1 MKKKIVVALATIVA
15 IVLFLFAIAF
25 VVFGIA
31 SYKGFSI
38 SEGQVLI
45 TDKGSYMIIID
56 NSPIVMSN
64 QSKNEKMFESLTN
77 GDKILIVHDGI
88 QESYPGGTGV
98 YFCKKLS
105 DGEYKDLPEQVIVSL
120 IELDYID
127 TPPATQT
134 DMTFSAT
141 SYRSHNTPS
150 GIKFPQIRVIKSV
163 EDLNNYV
170 KEFNNEFSKE
180 CEKYDEEYFKGKP
193 LIVVILEEGSSSITH
208 TVTDLKRADS
218 GGLYAYIDVNLPET
232 GDSDMAYWHIF
243 IELEN
248 RIIDY
253 IDDPTVCTDDP
264 TDITWLDVHL
274 VFNRVELGTGE
285 LVKTEKDGKMLSL
298 IIPDGWEY
306 ATYETLEHKE
316 LSDLA
321 YTFFIEFWPEGRNE
335 GSILFACD
343 KNFGVCGTG
352 LECKEVVIGGHTC
365 SMGIYDNSDAWSF
378 ITIDVESD
386 VDYFI
391 WNYAQDSWWNEYGT
405 EAMEI
410 LDTLEYK

>member
-1 MKKKIVVALATIVA
+1 MKKKIIVILSTILAI
-15 IVLFLFAIAF
+15 LLLLFAICF
-25 VVFGIA
+25 VGFGIA
-31 SYKGFSI
+31 SFNGYSI
-38 SEGQVLI
+38 SEGRVLI
-45 TDKGSYMIIID
+45 TDTGSYMIIMD
-56 NSPIVMSN
+56 NSPIEMSN
-64 QSKNEKMFESLTN
+64 QSKNEEIFKGLTS

-88 QESYPGGTGV
+88 EESYPGGTGV
-98 YFCKKLS
+98 YFCKKLY

-120 IELDYID
+120 IELGYID

-141 SYRSHNTPS
+141 SYRSYNTPS

-208 TVTDLKRADS
+208 TVTDLKRANS

-253 IDDPTVCTDDP
+253 IDDTTVWADDP

-285 LVKTEKDGKMLSL
+285 LVRTEKEGKMLSL

-306 ATYETLEHKE
+306 ATYETLKHKE

-321 YTFFIEFWPEGRNE
+321 YTFFIEFWPEGE
-335 GSILFACD
+335 TQGSLLFAYD
-343 KNFGVCGTG
+343 ENFGVCGTG
-352 LECKEVVIGGHTC
+352 LTSEEVILGGHTG
-365 SMGIYDNSDAWSF
+365 SMGTYDNDSMFSF
-378 ITIDVESD
+378 IVFDQ
-386 VDYFI
+386 DYVI
-391 WNYAQDSWWNEYGT
+391 LNLGANNWWNEHGT

-410 LDTLEYK
+410 LDTLEYR

>member
-1 MKKKIVVALATIVA
+1 MKRKILVILATIVA
-15 IVLFLFAIAF
+15 ILLLLFAICF

-31 SYKGFSI
+31 SFKGYGVM
-38 SEGQVLI
+38 EGKVLV
-45 TDKGSYMIIID
+45 TNTGYMIIDDD
-56 NSPIVMSN
+56 NSPITMSN
-64 QSKNEKMFESLTN
+64 QSENEEIFKGLTS

-88 QESYPGGTGV
+88 QESFPAGTGV
-98 YFCKKLS
+98 YYCIKLY
-105 DGEYKDLPEQVIVSL
+105 DGEYKDLPEQVIVTL
-120 IELDYID
+120 IELGYID

-134 DMTFSAT
+134 DITFSAT

-150 GIKFPQIRVIKSV
+150 GIKFPQIRVIKSI

-170 KEFNNEFSKE
+170 KEFNNEFAEE

-208 TVTDLKRADS
+208 TVTALKRADS

-253 IDDPTVCTDDP
+253 IDDPTVWADDP
-264 TDITWLDVHL
+264 TDITWLDIEL
-274 VFNRVELGTGE
+274 VFNWVELGTGE

-321 YTFFIEFWPEGRNE
+321 YTFFIEFWPKNHNE
-335 GSILFACD
+335 GSIMFVYD
-343 KNFGVCGTG
+343 ENFGVCGTG
-352 LECKEVVIGGHTC
+352 LTSEEVILGGHTG
-365 SMGIYDNSDAWSF
+365 SMGTYDNDSMFSF
-378 ITIDVESD
+378 IVFDQYYVILNFGAD
-386 VDYFI
+386 
-391 WNYAQDSWWNEYGT
+391 NWWNEHGT
-405 EAMEI
+405 EAIEI
-410 LDTLEYK
+410 LDTLEYR

>member
-1 MKKKIVVALATIVA
+1 MKRKILVILATIVA
-15 IVLFLFAIAF
+15 ILLLLFAICF
-25 VVFGIA
+25 VVFSIA

-64 QSKNEKMFESLTN
+64 QSKNEEIFEGLTN

-88 QESYPGGTGV
+88 EESYPGGTGV

-105 DGEYKDLPEQVIVSL
+105 NGEYKDLLENVIVSL
-120 IELDYID
+120 IEMGYID

-134 DMTFSAT
+134 DMAFSAT
-141 SYRSHNTPS
+141 SYRSYNTPS

-163 EDLNNYV
+163 EALNEYV
-170 KEFNNEFSKE
+170 KEFNNEFAEE
-180 CEKYDEEYFKGKP
+180 CKKYDEEYFKGKP

-208 TVTDLKRADS
+208 TVTALKRADS
-218 GGLYAYIDVNLPET
+218 GKLYAYIDVNLPET

-253 IDDPTVCTDDP
+253 IDDPTVWADDP
-264 TDITWLDVHL
+264 TDITWLDIEL
-274 VFNRVELGTGE
+274 VFNWVELGTSE
-285 LVKTEKDGKMLSL
+285 LVKVEKGNRMLSL

-321 YTFFIEFWPEGRNE
+321 YTFFIEFWPEGE
-335 GSILFACD
+335 TQGSLLFAYD
-343 KNFGVCGTG
+343 ENFGVCGTG
-352 LECKEVVIGGHTC
+352 LTSEEVILGGHTG
-365 SMGIYDNSDAWSF
+365 SMGTYDNDSMFSF
-378 ITIDVESD
+378 IVFDQ
-386 VDYFI
+386 DYVILNFGAD
-391 WNYAQDSWWNEYGT
+391 NWWNEHGT

-410 LDTLEYK
+410 LDTLEYR

>member
-1 MKKKIVVALATIVA
+1 MKRKILVILATIVA
-15 IVLFLFAIAF
+15 ILLLLFAICF

-31 SYKGFSI
+31 SFKGYGVM
-38 SEGQVLI
+38 EGKVLV
-45 TDKGSYMIIID
+45 TNTGYMIIDDD
-56 NSPIVMSN
+56 NSPIEMSN
-64 QSKNEKMFESLTN
+64 QSENEEIFKGLTS

-88 QESYPGGTGV
+88 QESFPAGTGV
-98 YFCKKLS
+98 YYCKKLA

-120 IELDYID
+120 IELGYID

-163 EDLNNYV
+163 EDLNEYV
-170 KEFNNEFSKE
+170 KEFNNEFSEE
-180 CEKYDEEYFKGKP
+180 CKKYDEEYFKGKP

-208 TVTDLKRADS
+208 TVTALKRADS
-218 GGLYAYIDVNLPET
+218 GKLYAYIDVNLPET

-264 TDITWLDVHL
+264 TDITWLDIEL
-274 VFNRVELGTGE
+274 VFNWVELGTGE
-285 LVKTEKDGKMLSL
+285 LVKVEKDNRMLSL
-298 IIPDGWEY
+298 IVPDGWEY

-321 YTFFIEFWPEGRNE
+321 YTFFIEFWPEGKTQ
-335 GSILFACD
+335 GSLLFAYD
-343 KNFGVCGTG
+343 ENFGVCGTG
-352 LECKEVVIGGHTC
+352 LTSEEVIFGGHIG
-365 SMGIYDNSDAWSF
+365 SMGTYDNDSMFSF
-378 ITIDVESD
+378 IVFDQ
-386 VDYFI
+386 DYVILNFGAD
-391 WNYAQDSWWNEYGT
+391 NWWNEHGT
-405 EAMEI
+405 EAIEI
-410 LDTLEYK
+410 LDTLEYR

>member
-1 MKKKIVVALATIVA
+1 MKKKILVVFATILS
-15 IVLFLFAIAF
+15 ILLLLFAICF

-31 SYKGFSI
+31 SFKGYGVM
-38 SEGQVLI
+38 EGKVLV
-45 TDKGSYMIIID
+45 TNTGYMIIDND
-56 NSPIVMSN
+56 NSPIEMSN
-64 QSKNEKMFESLTN
+64 QSKNEKMFEGLTN

-88 QESYPGGTGV
+88 QESFPAGTGV
-98 YFCKKLS
+98 YYCKKLY

-120 IELDYID
+120 IELGFIE

-134 DMTFSAT
+134 DMAFSAT

-208 TVTDLKRADS
+208 TVTALKRADS

-253 IDDPTVCTDDP
+253 IDDPTVWADDP
-264 TDITWLDVHL
+264 TDITWLDIEL
-274 VFNRVELGTGE
+274 VFNWVELGTGE
-285 LVKTEKDGKMLSL
+285 LVKVEKDNRMLSL
-298 IIPDGWEY
+298 IIPEGWEY

-321 YTFFIEFWPEGRNE
+321 YTFFIEFWPEGKTQ
-335 GSILFACD
+335 GSLLFAYD
-343 KNFGVCGTG
+343 ENFGVCGTG
-352 LECKEVVIGGHTC
+352 LTSEEVIFGGHTG
-365 SMGIYDNSDAWSF
+365 SMGTYDNDSMFSF
-378 ITIDVESD
+378 IVFDQ
-386 VDYFI
+386 DYVILNFGAD
-391 WNYAQDSWWNEYGT
+391 NWWNEHGT

-410 LDTLEYK
+410 LDTLEYR

>member
-1 MKKKIVVALATIVA
+1 MKRKILVMLSTIVA
-15 IVLFLFAIAF
+15 ILLLLFAICF

-31 SYKGFSI
+31 SFKGYGVM
-38 SEGQVLI
+38 EGKVLV
-45 TDKGSYMIIID
+45 TNTGYMIIDDD
-56 NSPIVMSN
+56 NSPITMSN
-64 QSKNEKMFESLTN
+64 QSENEEIFKGLTS

-88 QESYPGGTGV
+88 QESFPAGTGV
-98 YFCKKLS
+98 YYCIKLY

-120 IELDYID
+120 IELGYID

-134 DMTFSAT
+134 DITFSAT

-163 EDLNNYV
+163 EDLNEYV
-170 KEFNNEFSKE
+170 KEFNNEFSEE
-180 CEKYDEEYFKGKP
+180 CNKYDEKYFKGKP

-208 TVTDLKRADS
+208 TVTALKRADS

-253 IDDPTVCTDDP
+253 IDDPTVWADDP
-264 TDITWLDVHL
+264 TDITWLDIEL
-274 VFNRVELGTGE
+274 VFNWVELGTGE

-321 YTFFIEFWPEGRNE
+321 YTFFIEFWPEGE
-335 GSILFACD
+335 TQGSLLFAYD
-343 KNFGVCGTG
+343 ENFGVCGTG
-352 LECKEVVIGGHTC
+352 LTSEEVILGGHIG
-365 SMGIYDNSDAWSF
+365 SMGTYDNDSMFSF
-378 ITIDVESD
+378 IVFDQ
-386 VDYFI
+386 DYVILNFGAA
-391 WNYAQDSWWNEYGT
+391 NWWNEYGT

-410 LDTLEYK
+410 LDTLEYR

>member
-1 MKKKIVVALATIVA
+1 MKRKILVILATIVA
-15 IVLFLFAIAF
+15 ILLLLFAICF

-31 SYKGFSI
+31 SFKGYGVM
-38 SEGQVLI
+38 EGKVLV
-45 TDKGSYMIIID
+45 TNTGYMIIDDD
-56 NSPIVMSN
+56 NSPIEMSN
-64 QSKNEKMFESLTN
+64 QSKNEKMFEGLAN

-88 QESYPGGTGV
+88 QESFPAGTGV
-98 YFCKKLS
+98 YYCKKLY

-120 IELDYID
+120 IELGFIE

-134 DMTFSAT
+134 DMAFSAT

-208 TVTDLKRADS
+208 TVTALKMSDD
-218 GGLYAYIDVNLPET
+218 GKLYVYTDVNVPEA
-232 GDSDMAYWHIF
+232 GDCAMAYWHIL
-243 IELEN
+243 IEPDKE
-248 RIIDY
+248 I
-253 IDDPTVCTDDP
+253 TDD
-264 TDITWLDVHL
+264 IANLTWYDVQL
-274 VFNRVELGTGE
+274 VFNRVNLGTGE

-321 YTFFIEFWPEGRNE
+321 YTFFIEFWPEGKTQ
-335 GSILFACD
+335 GSLLFAYD
-343 KNFGVCGTG
+343 ENFGVCGTG
-352 LECKEVVIGGHTC
+352 LTSEEVIFGGHTG
-365 SMGIYDNSDAWSF
+365 SMGTYDNDSMFSF
-378 ITIDVESD
+378 IVFDQ
-386 VDYFI
+386 DYVI
-391 WNYAQDSWWNEYGT
+391 INLGADNWWNEYGT
-405 EAMEI
+405 VAMEI
-410 LDTLEYK
+410 LDTLEYR

>member
-1 MKKKIVVALATIVA
+1 MKRKILVILATIVA
-15 IVLFLFAIAF
+15 ILLLLFAICF

-64 QSKNEKMFESLTN
+64 QSKNEEIFEGLTN

-88 QESYPGGTGV
+88 EESYPGGTGV
-98 YFCKKLS
+98 YYCKKIY
-105 DGEYKDLPEQVIVSL
+105 DGEYKDLLENVIVSL
-120 IELDYID
+120 IEMGYID
-127 TPPATQT
+127 NPPATQT
-134 DMTFSAT
+134 DMAFSAT

-150 GIKFPQIRVIKSV
+150 GIKFPQIRVIKSI

-170 KEFNNEFSKE
+170 KEFNNEFAEE

-208 TVTDLKRADS
+208 TVTALKRADS

-253 IDDPTVCTDDP
+253 IDDPTVWADDP
-264 TDITWLDVHL
+264 TDITWLDIEL
-274 VFNRVELGTGE
+274 VFNWVELGTGE
-285 LVKTEKDGKMLSL
+285 LVRTEKDGKMLSL

-321 YTFFIEFWPEGRNE
+321 YTFFIEFWPKNHNE
-335 GSILFACD
+335 GSIMFVYD
-343 KNFGVCGTG
+343 ENFGVCGTG
-352 LECKEVVIGGHTC
+352 LTSEEVILGGHIG
-365 SMGIYDNSDAWSF
+365 SMGTYDNDSMFSF
-378 ITIDVESD
+378 IVFDQ
-386 VDYFI
+386 DYVILNFGAD
-391 WNYAQDSWWNEYGT
+391 NWWNERGT

-410 LDTLEYK
+410 LDTLEYR